1 METLLILFP
10 QVNLKRPGQWKNGN
24 PSLIQMKPV
33 SFQSPCVQ
41 RREVLSIETAPAPSK
56 AWASREHRQF
66 SPCTILSSNPQGFV
80 RATREQLSPP
90 IKCGP
95 HKCLRS
101 PSSGYSQKCNVSCVV
116 PQKKKS
122 KLWENFPG
130 NCFEKSQ
137 HFNFIQKLLSTKKLQ
152 NYSIKISFIST
163 VLRM

>member
-1 METLLILFP
+1 METLVILLP

-66 SPCTILSSNPQGFV
+66 SPPNPQGFL
-80 RATREQLSPP
+80 RATRAAFTTN
-90 IKCGP
+90 KMCP

-116 PQKKKS
+116 LLWRERSLKTPTPEEEIQTLRKLPWQL
-122 KLWENFPG
+122 LWE
-130 NCFEKSQ
+130 
-137 HFNFIQKLLSTKKLQ
+137 
-152 NYSIKISFIST
+152 IST
-163 VLRM
+163 LQFHPETLKY